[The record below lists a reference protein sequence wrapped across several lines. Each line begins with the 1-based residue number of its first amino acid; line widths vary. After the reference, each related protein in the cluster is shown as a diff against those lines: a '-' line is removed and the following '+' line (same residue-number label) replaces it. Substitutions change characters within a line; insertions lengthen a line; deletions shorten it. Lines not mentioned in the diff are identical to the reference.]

1 MFSVAGASLFLPFLP
16 LLPKQILLA
25 NILTDLPELAIA
37 SDRVDNKA
45 LEKPHRWNISFIRR
59 FMLVFGAVSSVFD
72 YLTFGLLLWVF
83 DAGAQE
89 FQTAWFI
96 ESVASAS
103 LIVLIIRTQGP
114 SYKSKPGNYL
124 LLGTVAVTLIV
135 LYLPFSPIAHLIGF
149 TPLPV
154 LLMLPIGGII
164 LLYIIATELIKK
176 WFYRVNKI

>member
-1 MFSVAGASLFLPFLP
+1 
-16 LLPKQILLA
+16 
-25 NILTDLPELAIA
+25 
-37 SDRVDNKA
+37 
-45 LEKPHRWNISFIRR
+45 
-59 FMLVFGAVSSVFD
+59 
-72 YLTFGLLLWVF
+72 
-83 DAGAQE
+83 
-89 FQTAWFI
+89 
-96 ESVASAS
+96 
-103 LIVLIIRTQGP
+103 VLIIRTQGP